1 MRLYVITTE
10 THHKWL
16 VRSGSEAAALAQWKK
31 YADAGAAEEAVSARR
46 PESRREIAYLR
57 LMGQADA

>member
-16 VRSGSEAAALAQWKK
+16 VRAASEAAALAQWEK
-31 YADAGAAEEAVSARR
+31 YAEAGEAEEAISARR
-46 PESRREIAYLR
+46 PESQREIAYLR
-57 LMGQADA
+57 LMGQADC